1 MTGISYHLIL
11 TYYKMPKIKLKQT
24 RFLQI
29 FGLVA
34 LIEQKETRVYNYTAV
49 AGSGKVW
56 PVNQVNHTSW
66 VVVVT
71 QLAVL
76 SRSATAV

>member
-34 LIEQKETRVYNYTAV
+34 LIEQKENA
-49 AGSGKVW
+49 SL
-56 PVNQVNHTSW
+56 
-66 VVVVT
+66 
-71 QLAVL
+71 QLHGCCGEWEGLA
-76 SRSATAV
+76 RKPG